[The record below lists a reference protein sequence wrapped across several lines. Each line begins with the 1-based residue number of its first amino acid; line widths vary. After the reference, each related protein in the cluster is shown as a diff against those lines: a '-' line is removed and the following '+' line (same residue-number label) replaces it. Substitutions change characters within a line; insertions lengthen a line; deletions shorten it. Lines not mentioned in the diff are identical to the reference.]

1 MVRKYKTEDEYEM
14 IPLSNDELR
23 DALKK
28 LEGWEQLN
36 KAWIARK
43 YTFDEYL
50 DGVDFA
56 KKVGEY
62 AQKRMHHPTI
72 KIDYK
77 KVMIEISSWRAK
89 GVTELD
95 IEMVQDFNDIYDQ
108 TGDFA

>member
-14 IPLSNDELR
+14 IPLSQEELHEE
-23 DALKK
+23 LKR
-28 LEGWEQLN
+28 LTGWEQLN
-36 KAWIARK
+36 KAWIARE
-43 YTFDEYL
+43 YTFDHYL
-50 DGVDFA
+50 DGVEFA
-56 KKVGEY
+56 RNVGEY

-77 KVMIEISSWRAK
+77 KVMVEISSWRAK